1 MTPIFQVS
9 VGDKD
14 ITSLVTKRL
23 ISLVIHDSVERASC
37 SLELTLDNR
46 DGAIKVP
53 SFGANLS
60 ASIGYQE
67 TGLVSKGKWR
77 VDEFE
82 LEGPEQRLLIRAR
95 SADTNS
101 PNKLS
106 AIKAL
111 QTRSWLQ
118 ADGRTA
124 MTLGEI
130 AAKMAA
136 EASLTLKIDSAI
148 AAAIPSHTSQVNESD
163 LAFLMREV
171 EIKPNG
177 KVVLQNNCLMI
188 LQTGKGTS
196 VTGAPMKTIAIVLTD
211 ATRWRSLLTRRSSH
225 KRVRARWVNPSGLTQ
240 YVEAVSPDATDEDS
254 VTELPD
260 DFDAHDIAQDAS
272 QAKVNSLDRDAES
285 VSLTLVGN
293 PQISIET
300 KIALKGFNPTVD
312 RVWTV
317 AEASHHLD
325 TQGYVTEV
333 EAVKE
338 LGVGK
343 GV

>member
-14 ITSLVTKRL
+14 ITALVQKRL
-23 ISLVIHDSVERASC
+23 VSLKIHDSVERASC

-46 DGAIKVP
+46 DGAVKVP
-53 SFGANLS
+53 SFGANLA

-124 MTLGEI
+124 MTLGQI

-136 EASLTLKIDSAI
+136 ESNLALKIDPVI

-163 LAFLMREV
+163 LSFLMREV
-171 EIKPNG
+171 TIKPNG
-177 KVVLQNNCLMI
+177 SVVLQNNCLMI

-196 VTGAPMKTIAIVLTD
+196 VTGAPMVTIAVLLTD

-225 KRVRARWVNPSGLTQ
+225 KRVRARFVTPSGPTQ

-254 VTELPD
+254 ATELQE
-260 DFDAHDIAQDAS
+260 DFDAHDIAQDAA
-272 QAKVNSLDRDAES
+272 QAKLNSLGRGAES

-300 KIALKGFNPTVD
+300 KILLQGFNPTVD

-325 TQGYVTEV
+325 TQGYITEV
-333 EAVKE
+333 EAVKS
-338 LGVGK
+338 L
-343 GV
+343 

>member
-14 ITSLVTKRL
+14 ITALVQKRL
-23 ISLVIHDSVERASC
+23 VSLKIHDSVERASC

-67 TGLVSKGKWR
+67 TGLVSKGHWV

-82 LEGPEQRLLIRAR
+82 LEGPEQQLLIRAR
-95 SADTNS
+95 SADTNA
-101 PNKLS
+101 PTKLS

-124 MTLGEI
+124 MTVGQM

-136 EASLTLKIDSAI
+136 EASLTLKIDPAI

-196 VTGAPMKTIAIVLTD
+196 VTGAPMTAIAIVLAD
-211 ATRWRSLLTRRSSH
+211 AIRWRSLLTRRSSH
-225 KRVRARWVNPSGLTQ
+225 KRVRARFVTPSGLTQ

-254 VTELPD
+254 ATELQE
-260 DFDAHDIAQDAS
+260 DFDAHDIAQDAA
-272 QAKVNSLDRDAES
+272 QAKLNSLGRGAES

-300 KIALKGFNPTVD
+300 KILLRGFNPTVD

-325 TQGYVTEV
+325 TQGYKIGRAHV
-333 EAVKE
+333 
-338 LGVGK
+338 
-343 GV
+343 